1 MNFTFLPRPSN
12 QVYLYIPYNNAKKKK
27 KTKTK
32 PLLQTVFLLKIQFI
46 FNFVYPDGKMLCD
59 LGHVCIKRKRILVTA
74 KKRLRWL
81 TVV

>member
-1 MNFTFLPRPSN
+1 M
-12 QVYLYIPYNNAKKKK
+12 QKKKT